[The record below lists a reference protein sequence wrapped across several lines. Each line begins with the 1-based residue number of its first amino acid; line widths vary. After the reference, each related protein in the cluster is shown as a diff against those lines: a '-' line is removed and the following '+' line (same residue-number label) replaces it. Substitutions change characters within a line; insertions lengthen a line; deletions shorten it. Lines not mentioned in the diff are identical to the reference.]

1 MAQQRYTITGFVI
14 DEDTYDFKDTTTGNA
29 TTTQPGFMS
38 AADKVSL
45 DDVVQAISNM
55 YTKAETDA
63 AISQATANTQLSP
76 SYDTSKIE
84 SITAYRN
91 GRIVF
96 VSMQIAAGALP
107 AGYSYIQCNLG
118 VSFVAQPNIVF
129 CSQGTADDAKVFGG
143 YFLSNTLQIRA
154 SASNSGRLLA
164 TFVGITS

>member
-1 MAQQRYTITGFVI
+1 MPAIVIPAPINSNHVAPVAAGGTGASTAANARTNLDVYSKSEVTSAIAQ
-14 DEDTYDFKDTTTGNA
+14 
-29 TTTQPGFMS
+29 S
-38 AADKVSL
+38 
-45 DDVVQAISNM
+45 
-55 YTKAETDA
+55 
-63 AISQATANTQLSP
+63 TANTQLSP

-96 VSMQIAAGALP
+96 VSMRIAAGALP

-143 YFLSNTLQIRA
+143 YFLQNTLQIRA
-154 SASNSGRLLA
+154 SASNSAGLLA